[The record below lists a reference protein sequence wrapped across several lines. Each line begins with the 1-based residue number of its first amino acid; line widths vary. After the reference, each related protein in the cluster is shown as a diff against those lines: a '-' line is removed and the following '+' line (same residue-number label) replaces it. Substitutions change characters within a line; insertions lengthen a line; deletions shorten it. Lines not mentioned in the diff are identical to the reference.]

1 MLFSVLATVYN
12 TAPYLGACV
21 QSVLSQTESDFELL
35 RGTLQFYVM
44 GNGTDISE
52 FVDMD
57 GTVYSIVEE

>member
-1 MLFSVLATVYN
+1 MIGDTEDLTVEMFD
-12 TAPYLGACV
+12 TD
-21 QSVLSQTESDFELL
+21 SESDFELL

-44 GNGTDISE
+44 GNGMDISE